1 MKTATA
7 VLAIAISSS
16 SYASAAFYTQELDPA
31 YEKASIALFCMN
43 HFYNRT
49 KGHLGTQ
56 AGMAAQADLAGRLS
70 SLPDGEKLADNLRLA
85 LDSITKD
92 EGSKAVSPFCWQ
104 YIPQDHG
111 LTAEQIEYFLK
122 HSSLD

>member
-1 MKTATA
+1 MLRKSAL
-7 VLAIAISSS
+7 LALFACSS
-16 SYASAAFYTQELDPA
+16 AHAAFYTAVPDPA

-70 SLPDGEKLADNLRLA
+70 ALPDGEKLADNLRLA

-111 LTAEQIEYFLK
+111 LTTEQIEHFLK
-122 HSSLD
+122 HSSPD

>member
-1 MKTATA
+1 MKIATA
-7 VLAIAISSS
+7 VLAIAITSSS
-16 SYASAAFYTQELDPA
+16 SASAAFYTKKPDPV

-70 SLPDGEKLADNLRLA
+70 SLPDGEKLAENLRLA

-111 LTAEQIEYFLK
+111 LTTEQIEHFLK

>member
-1 MKTATA
+1 MLRTSAL
-7 VLAIAISSS
+7 LALLASSS
-16 SYASAAFYTQELDPA
+16 TLAAYYTEAPDPA

-49 KGHLGTQ
+49 KGHLGLQ
-56 AGMAAQADLAGRLS
+56 AGMAAQQDLAKQLT

-85 LDSITKD
+85 LDSMTKD
-92 EGSKAVSPFCWQ
+92 EGNKAVSPFCWQ
-104 YIPQDHG
+104 YIPSDHG
-111 LTAEQIEYFLK
+111 LTSDQIEHFLK

>member
-1 MKTATA
+1 MKIATA
-7 VLAIAISSS
+7 VLAIAITSSS
-16 SYASAAFYTQELDPA
+16 SASAAFYTEEPDPA

-111 LTAEQIEYFLK
+111 LTTEQIEHFLK